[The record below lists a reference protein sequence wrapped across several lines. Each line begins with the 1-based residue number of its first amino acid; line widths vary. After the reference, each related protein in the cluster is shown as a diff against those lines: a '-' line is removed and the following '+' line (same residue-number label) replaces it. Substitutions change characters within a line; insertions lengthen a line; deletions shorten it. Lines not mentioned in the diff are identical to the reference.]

1 MVKIF
6 FGFRYPRNRSMQ
18 QQQQHQD
25 GGGSD
30 DSGKGSSPRGGGGT
44 EGERKKPPSPSVG
57 NFNFASAKKRQKTKA
72 AAGRVAARGDRLE
85 KFFFKPTF
93 WRNIRQSQFSTQ
105 IAEDDPS
112 GRGVLRALQPTA
124 DQVSQK
130 FGFVFFAFYSHC
142 MYIVQ
147 SWPLKSAQAI
157 KPKITPKQEGFAPGA

>member
-1 MVKIF
+1 
-6 FGFRYPRNRSMQ
+6 MQ

-130 FGFVFFAFYSHC
+130 FGFVFFCILFALHVHC
-142 MYIVQ
+142 TCNANKMQKTYRRSGQ
-147 SWPLKSAQAI
+147 SKVRLCVFCI
-157 KPKITPKQEGFAPGA
+157 LFALHVHCTVLAT